1 MDEEILSYQT
11 WIARNRYL
19 KYIVKRKMFCSGI
32 IKMRTSKNDIN
43 REMLKAQLEF
53 LKSVKSD
60 LLRHENVK
68 VDKIDTK
75 TPSPT
80 ARGCHRDLSFDPQS

>member
-1 MDEEILSYQT
+1 MDEEILSYSA

-32 IKMRTSKNDIN
+32 IKMRTLKNDAN

-53 LKSVKSD
+53 LRSVKSEP
-60 LLRHENVK
+60 LRRENVK
-68 VDKIDTK
+68 VDRIATK
-75 TPSPT
+75 TPI
-80 ARGCHRDLSFDPQS
+80 ARGCHRDLLSDQPS